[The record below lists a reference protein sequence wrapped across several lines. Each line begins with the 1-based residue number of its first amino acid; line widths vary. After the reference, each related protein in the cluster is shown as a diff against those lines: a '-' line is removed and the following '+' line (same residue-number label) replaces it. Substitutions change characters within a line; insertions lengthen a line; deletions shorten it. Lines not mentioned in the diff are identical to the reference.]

1 MSWGEA
7 KGEYGFVF
15 VFASEPQAFGAFEPP
30 YGAALE
36 YSFLQL
42 CLLRLRSASP
52 FEA

>member
-30 YGAALE
+30 YA
-36 YSFLQL
+36 
-42 CLLRLRSASP
+42 CRASIP
-52 FEA
+52 ARP